1 MSRGLDHI
9 VHAVRNLDAAV
20 ELYRNLG
27 FQVGA
32 RNRHPAEWGTQNHVV
47 QLPGT
52 YIELLS
58 IADMSRIVPHAKRH
72 FSFGA
77 FNRDFLA
84 RGEGLS
90 MLVLAGA
97 GVSDADRFRSGGIGD
112 FAPYELRRE
121 AKRAD
126 GSQIRLAFTLV
137 FASDPRAPEIGFFT
151 NLHHNPENFWNAAF
165 QVHDNTATGV
175 AGVVLVAQDP
185 NNHADFL
192 SVFAD
197 TRYAQT
203 PDGLVIRTPRG
214 EIEVVSPDSF
224 LRRYGVK
231 APVVARGARL
241 AAIRFTVAQPSRLQ
255 AVPELAGMA
264 GLYVGNAA
272 VIGSEDAMGA
282 VLIFE
287 PAKAR

>member
-1 MSRGLDHI
+1 MARGFDHI
-9 VHAVRNLDAAV
+9 VHAVRDLDAAV

-32 RNRHPAEWGTQNHVV
+32 RNRHPPDWGTQNHIV

-58 IADMSRIVPHAKRH
+58 IAEKSEIAPRAPGH

-77 FNRDFLA
+77 FNRDFLT
-84 RGEGLS
+84 RGQGLS
-90 MLVLAGA
+90 MLVLDGA
-97 GVSDADRFRSGGIGD
+97 GVGDAGRFRAAGIGD
-112 FAPYELRRE
+112 FAPFELRRE
-121 AKRAD
+121 ARRPD
-126 GSQIRLAFTLV
+126 GSQIKLAFTLV
-137 FASDPRAPEIGFFT
+137 FASDPRAPDVGFFT
-151 NLHHNPENFWNAAF
+151 NLHHNPENFWNTKF

-175 AGVVLVAQDP
+175 AGVVIVAQDP
-185 NNHADFL
+185 DAHANFL

-197 TRYAQT
+197 TQRAQT
-203 PDGLVIRTPRG
+203 SEGLLFRTPRG
-214 EIEVVSPDSF
+214 DIEVMTSDNF

-231 APVVARGARL
+231 APDIVPGARL
-241 AAIRFTVAQPSRLQ
+241 AAIRFAVAQPSRLQ

-272 VIGSEDAMGA
+272 VIGAEDAMGA
-282 VLIFE
+282 VLVFE

>member
-9 VHAVRNLDAAV
+9 VHAVRNLDAAA

-32 RNRHPAEWGTQNHVV
+32 RNRHPPEWGTQNHVV

-58 IADMSRIVPHAKRH
+58 IAATSGIAPHAKKY

-90 MLVLAGA
+90 MLVLEGA
-97 GVSDADRFRSGGIGD
+97 GVGDAERFSAGGIGD

-121 AKRAD
+121 AKRPD
-126 GSQIRLAFTLV
+126 GSQIRLAFTLA

-175 AGVVLVAQDP
+175 AGVILIAQNPDE
-185 NNHADFL
+185 HADFL

-197 TRYAQT
+197 AKCTETA
-203 PDGLVIRTPRG
+203 DGLVIKPLRS
-214 EIEVVSPDSF
+214 EIEVMTPDSF

-231 APVVARGARL
+231 APDVARGGRL
-241 AAIRFTVAQPSRLQ
+241 AAIRFAVAQPSRLQ

-264 GLYVGNAA
+264 GLYVGNTA

-287 PAKAR
+287 PARAR

>member
-1 MSRGLDHI
+1 MVRGFDHI
-9 VHAVRNLDAAV
+9 VHAVHNLDAAV

-32 RNRHPAEWGTQNHVV
+32 RNRHPPEWGTQNHVI
-47 QLPGT
+47 QLRGT

-58 IADMSRIVPHAKRH
+58 IADKSGIAPHATKH

-77 FNRDFLA
+77 FNRDFLT
-84 RGEGLS
+84 RRQGLS
-90 MLVLAGA
+90 MLVLDGCGA
-97 GVSDADRFRSGGIGD
+97 RDADTFRAAGIGD

-121 AKRAD
+121 ATRPD
-126 GSQIRLAFTLV
+126 GSQLRLAFTLV

-175 AGVVLVAQDP
+175 TGVVIVAQNP
-185 NNHADFL
+185 NDHANFL
-192 SVFAD
+192 SVFAGAQC
-197 TRYAQT
+197 AQT
-203 PDGLVIRTPRG
+203 SAGLLISTARG
-214 EIEVVSPDSF
+214 EMEVMTPDNF
-224 LRRYGVK
+224 LRRFGVK
-231 APVVARGARL
+231 APDGVRGPRL
-241 AAIRFTVAQPSRLQ
+241 AAIRFAVAQPSRLQ

-282 VLIFE
+282 VLVFE

>member
-1 MSRGLDHI
+1 MARGLDHI

-32 RNRHPAEWGTQNHVV
+32 RNRHPQDWGTQNNIV

-52 YIELLS
+52 YIEVLS
-58 IADMSRIVPHAKRH
+58 VADESGMAAHTPRH

-77 FNRDFLA
+77 FNRNFLA
-84 RGEGLS
+84 RRQGLS
-90 MLVLAGA
+90 MLVLDGGGA
-97 GVSDADRFRSGGIGD
+97 RDADTFRAAGIGD
-112 FAPYELRRE
+112 FVPYELRRE
-121 AKRAD
+121 AKRPD
-126 GSQIRLAFTLV
+126 GSQVELAFTLV
-137 FASDPRAPEIGFFT
+137 FASDPRSPELGVFT

-165 QVHDNTATGV
+165 QVHENTATGV
-175 AGVVLVAQDP
+175 AGVVLVAQTP
-185 NNHADFL
+185 NEHADFL
-192 SVFAD
+192 SVFAG
-197 TRYAQT
+197 AQCAQSSS
-203 PDGLVIRTPRG
+203 GLLIKTPRG
-214 EIEVVSPDSF
+214 EIEVMTPDNF

-231 APVVARGARL
+231 APDVMRGARL
-241 AAIRFTVAQPSRLQ
+241 AAIRFAVAQPSRLQ

-282 VLIFE
+282 VLVFE